1 MHIAYIYSEAVF
13 VRVKSPNYFI
23 INNLLPFLKKQTYD

>member
-23 INNLLPFLKKQTYD
+23 INNLLPLKKKTYD